1 MIVILFKEA
10 LCRTHTLQMQKQ
22 PLFRKGSNQRIK
34 STLQIPFTQE
44 LQEDSPITTIKINLK
59 YTCQ

>member
-22 PLFRKGSNQRIK
+22 PLFRKASNQRIK

-44 LQEDSPITTIKINLK
+44 LQEDPPNHNNQNKLK
-59 YTCQ
+59 VYLQ